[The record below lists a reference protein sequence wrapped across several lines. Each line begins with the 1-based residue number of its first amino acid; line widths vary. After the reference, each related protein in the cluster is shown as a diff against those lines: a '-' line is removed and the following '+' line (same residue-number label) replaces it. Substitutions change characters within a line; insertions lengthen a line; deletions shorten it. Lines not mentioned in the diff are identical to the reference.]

1 MGVGRGGRGW
11 SASIEVARRVLGCL
25 ALASLLSGCVAGSV
39 VQKQDEDLVELREA
53 SHLRTAEIS
62 MKFGLRIQ
70 QLEEGLEA
78 ELTVEC
84 ARLDDPART
93 ECMDYP
99 WHCRV
104 AVYAVG
110 DEAHA
115 EPLAAQHL
123 HRLTGGLLA
132 WSTPLEGCTRRG
144 SRCVARLS
152 RAEAEAIAR
161 AECPAAQGLAL
172 VPIEGVL
179 SNQTQRFEW
188 SFGLAEPG
196 RAPQVLAVVDA
207 GTGEVLRCGS
217 SADG

>member
-1 MGVGRGGRGW
+1 MKVVQGG
-11 SASIEVARRVLGCL
+11 RVLGCF

-39 VQKQDEDLVELREA
+39 VQKQDEDSIELREA
-53 SHLRTAEIS
+53 SQLRTAELS
-62 MKFGLRIQ
+62 MRFGLRIQ

-78 ELTVEC
+78 ELSVDC

-123 HRLTGGLLA
+123 HRLTGGSIA
-132 WSTPLEGCTRRG
+132 WSTPLGGCKRRG
-144 SRCVARLS
+144 GRCVARLS
-152 RAEAEAIAR
+152 RAEAEAIAQ
-161 AECPAAQGLAL
+161 AECPAAQGQAL

-179 SNQTQRFEW
+179 SNQTQHFEW
-188 SFGLAEPG
+188 SFGFAEPG

-207 GTGEVLRCGS
+207 GTGEVLRCGG